1 MRNPWQRPN
10 VLWLWL
16 CHLCLALV
24 IIKEPPKITSS
35 REKKL
40 QDNTDSKT
48 TNYNFSL
55 PEHFCV
61 WGGAIEHFCV
71 GGGAIEHFSVGG
83 GAIEHPL
90 PPNCGQAL
98 RCQYQ
103 SPYRPNGAAAS
114 PDTQKKEKA
123 KNSCPA
129 VFFLFVQ
136 KKCCTLCDTVTTWL
150 YRSLKNWP
158 CNFRGVHEGIFV
170 WNNTEGVYMNLQ
182 SSIIQFCLAPAF
194 FIVLIFSAVSSL
206 FSF

>member
-1 MRNPWQRPN
+1 M
-10 VLWLWL
+10 
-16 CHLCLALV
+16 ALV
-24 IIKEPPKITSS
+24 IIEEPPKITSS

-61 WGGAIEHFCV
+61 GGGAIEHFCVEGGAIENFCVGGGAIEHFPVGGGAIEHFLV

-129 VFFLFVQ
+129 VFL
-136 KKCCTLCDTVTTWL
+136 LL
-150 YRSLKNWP
+150 YKRNAAH
-158 CNFRGVHEGIFV
+158 FA
-170 WNNTEGVYMNLQ
+170 TQ
-182 SSIIQFCLAPAF
+182 
-194 FIVLIFSAVSSL
+194 
-206 FSF
+206 